1 MVWECYSG
9 RERSRIAKENWK
21 PMDPRE
27 FGYEV
32 SVRPNAHR
40 PYRLWG
46 SGEGTYKAAWLGKEY
61 TFAIATFFSPG
72 NAFRQPAFF
81 LAGNRVAVV
90 PLKKKERFSLYVIV
104 YSCIIFLSGYKM
116 THTWWDHWFVMHAT
130 LWHSQMFLLFR
141 LRGRHGLQAP
151 KVL

>member
-9 RERSRIAKENWK
+9 RERSPIAKENWK
-21 PMDPRE
+21 PMDPRK

-46 SGEGTYKAAWLGKEY
+46 SGEGTYEAARLGEEY
-61 TFAIATFFSPG
+61 TFASATFFRRETLLG
-72 NAFRQPAFF
+72 NPRSVRREIAWPSS
-81 LAGNRVAVV
+81 LW
-90 PLKKKERFSLYVIV
+90 KEKRFSLYVLV
-104 YSCIIFLSGYKM
+104 YSCIIFLRGYKM